1 MGERGSV
8 EPKHISILIEGP
20 PGTSPDVWASLHID
34 DILDI
39 SDIQATY
46 LHTHILLQSPVG
58 ASWTATTT
66 SDWRGPLYKNHPN
79 GEKKKGA
86 SGPVLG
92 QPPTKAWTEVAA
104 DGPKPRNQIGTFG
117 LHALLLA
124 SSTCNTNDQNRFYGR
139 PPASHALLIAGWH
152 KTSDNFFFLSDGSKS

>member
-46 LHTHILLQSPVG
+46 LHTHLLLQSPVG

-79 GEKKKGA
+79 GEKRR
-86 SGPVLG
+86 GPAAQSSVNRPQKRGRRWRQMVQNPGTKLG
-92 QPPTKAWTEVAA
+92 RLVCTPCSSHRARAIQTTKI
-104 DGPKPRNQIGTFG
+104 DFMGDHLPRMLCSLQGGTRQ
-117 LHALLLA
+117 A
-124 SSTCNTNDQNRFYGR
+124 T
-139 PPASHALLIAGWH
+139 I
-152 KTSDNFFFLSDGSKS
+152 FFC